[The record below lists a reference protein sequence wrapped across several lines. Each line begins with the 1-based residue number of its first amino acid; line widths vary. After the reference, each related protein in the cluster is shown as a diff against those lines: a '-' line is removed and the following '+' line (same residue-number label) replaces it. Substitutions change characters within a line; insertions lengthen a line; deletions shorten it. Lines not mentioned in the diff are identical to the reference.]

1 MGKCSREE
9 LIFAGAFFH
18 YAFLRVH
25 PYFRFLI
32 MKIIRA
38 KVLGFCFGV
47 RRAVELAE
55 QALEESGSLRSLS
68 LSKGSKGPL
77 TKVYSLGPLIHNE
90 AALADLESRG
100 LCTVEESDLHT
111 IPDGA
116 TVIIRAHGVAPQV
129 TAALEE
135 KGCKIIDATCPRVKA
150 SQKMVERYTNQ
161 NDYVIISGD
170 KNHGEMIGIAGF
182 AGKNFIQIQ
191 NEEEARNVNITDNEK
206 INVIF
211 MSQTTYSPK
220 EFEKIESI
228 FRSKFRN
235 LAVMNTICP
244 ATNERQEALLELCKQ
259 VEGVLVIGGKTS
271 ANTKRLYQTAKENCK
286 LAAHIQSASDI
297 PKEFFNLKT
306 IGITAGASTPDSIIR
321 DVESIFNN

>member
-1 MGKCSREE
+1 
-9 LIFAGAFFH
+9 
-18 YAFLRVH
+18 
-25 PYFRFLI
+25 

-47 RRAVELAE
+47 RRAVDLAE
-55 QALEESGSLRSLS
+55 QALAGAGSLS
-68 LSKGSKGPL
+68 LSKGQPER
-77 TKVYSLGPLIHNE
+77 VYSLGPLIHNE
-90 AALADLESRG
+90 AALADLEARG
-100 LCTVEESDLHT
+100 LCTVQESQINT
-111 IPDGA
+111 IPNDS

-150 SQKMVERYTNQ
+150 SQKMVERYTSQ

-182 AGKNFIQIQ
+182 AGRNFIQIQ
-191 NEEEARNVNITDNEK
+191 NEQEASSVSIPDSNK

-220 EFEKIESI
+220 EFEKIEAI
-228 FRSKFRN
+228 FRSKFKN

-244 ATNERQEALLELCKQ
+244 ATNERQQALLELCNE

-271 ANTKRLYQTAKENCK
+271 ANTKRLYQTAAENCK
-286 LAAHIQSASDI
+286 HAAHIQSAADI
-297 PKEFFNLKT
+297 PQEFFNLKT
-306 IGITAGASTPDSIIR
+306 IGITAGASTPDSIITA
-321 DVESIFNN
+321 VENAL

>member
-1 MGKCSREE
+1 
-9 LIFAGAFFH
+9 
-18 YAFLRVH
+18 
-25 PYFRFLI
+25 
-32 MKIIRA
+32 MKVIRA

-55 QALEESGSLRSLS
+55 QALEASGSMSNMGSLS
-68 LSKGSKGPL
+68 LSKGG
-77 TKVYSLGPLIHNE
+77 TQKVYSLGPLIHNE
-90 AALADLESRG
+90 SALADLQSRG
-100 LCTVEESDLHT
+100 LCTVEEADLQT
-111 IPDGA
+111 IPDGS
-116 TVIIRAHGVAPQV
+116 TVIIRAHGVSPKV
-129 TAALEE
+129 TDALEA
-135 KGCKIIDATCPRVKA
+135 KHCKIIDATCPRVKA

-191 NEEEARNVNITDNEK
+191 NEEEACSLNIPGSDK

-220 EFEKIESI
+220 EFEKIEAI
-228 FRSKFRN
+228 FRSKFKN

-271 ANTKRLYQTAKENCK
+271 ANTKRLYQTATENCPH
-286 LAAHIQSASDI
+286 AAHIQSAQDI
-297 PKEFFNLKT
+297 PQEFYSLKT
-306 IGITAGASTPDSIIR
+306 IGITAGASTPDSIITA
-321 DVESIFNN
+321 VEKALH

>member
-1 MGKCSREE
+1 MN
-9 LIFAGAFFH
+9 
-18 YAFLRVH
+18 
-25 PYFRFLI
+25 
-32 MKIIRA
+32 IIRA

-55 QALEESGSLRSLS
+55 QALEASQSLS
-68 LSKGSKGPL
+68 LSKGIEN
-77 TKVYSLGPLIHNE
+77 KVYSLGPLIHNE
-90 AALADLESRG
+90 SALADLQSRG
-100 LCTVEESDLHT
+100 LCTVEESDLQK

-116 TVIIRAHGVAPQV
+116 TVIIRAHGVAPKV
-129 TAALEE
+129 TAALEA
-135 KGCKIIDATCPRVKA
+135 KNCVIIDATCPRVKA

-182 AGKNFIQIQ
+182 AGRNFIQIQ
-191 NEEEARNVNITDNEK
+191 NEEEARKVDIPGSEK

-228 FRSKFRN
+228 FRSKFTN

-244 ATNERQEALLELCKQ
+244 ATNERQQALLELCKQ

-271 ANTKRLYQTAKENCK
+271 ANTKRLYQTAAENCK
-286 LAAHIQSASDI
+286 HSAHIQSAADI
-297 PKEFFNLKT
+297 PQEFFNLKT
-306 IGITAGASTPDSIIR
+306 IGITAGASTPDSIITA
-321 DVESIFNN
+321 VEQAL